1 MKEAKRGMLV
11 CTSIAAAFAGTI
23 GSVHAQDAGQSVDR
37 PAGLDVIVVTA
48 TKRAENIQDVP
59 ISMSAFSAAQI
70 EDTGSQ
76 NLQDLAS
83 SIPNLVYPSSRE
95 GGGADIS
102 IRGVFQQAQPLQ
114 IGFDNGYGVYL
125 DGVYM
130 GKHFSVNQDL
140 GEIERV
146 EVLRGPQGTLF
157 GRNMPDLRQIS
168 CRSNH
173 TVARD
178 FREKPDAI
186 GPWAGRHRSPL
197 WS

>member
-1 MKEAKRGMLV
+1 MRHSNWKRLACMGIA
-11 CTSIAAAFAGTI
+11 TSMVGTI
-23 GSVHAQDAGQSVDR
+23 GAAHAQDNDQDTEASR
-37 PAGLDVIVVTA
+37 TLDTVVVTA
-48 TKRAENIQDVP
+48 TKREENLQDVP
-59 ISMSAFSAAQI
+59 ISISAFNAAQI
-70 EDTGSQ
+70 EATGSQ
-76 NLQDLAS
+76 NLQDLAN

-157 GRNMPDLRQIS
+157 GKNTI
-168 CRSNH
+168 
-173 TVARD
+173 
-178 FREKPDAI
+178 
-186 GPWAGRHRSPL
+186 AGALNIVSKRPGNEFGGQVCFGVQV
-197 WS
+197 